1 MAHRSNVVD
10 WKDLNPRLG
19 AAYDLFGNGKT
30 AIKASLSR
38 GVLTEGNTGIAQLTN
53 PGNGLITATTRSWT
67 DYSGTFNPAVDG
79 ANFTSKAANGGAA
92 CIPGTGAECAL
103 APRILRASIANRTRP
118 A

>member
-1 MAHRSNVVD
+1 MAANPQYGLPAKVYGAQKNVVD

-67 DYSGTFNPAVDG
+67 DYSGTFNPALDG
-79 ANFTSKAANGGAA
+79 ANFTNTAANGGAGCNIA
-92 CIPGTGAECAL
+92 T
-103 APRILRASIANRTRP
+103 APIAR
-118 A
+118 